1 MAALDLKY
9 ITKDLNPPNA
19 PKCCPIKKY
28 CSALKQKVW
37 ANNWS
42 AKNPEQL
49 IQKIKLCAKKIE
61 SSIYQ
66 NLFVNLKSK
75 MRCAAKMF
83 WNLWHQLLDAL
94 HHNLAE
100 FLCGRFGYINTVHQS
115 FYSLDNYTSNECNMI
130 IILINLFYKWILPNR
145 SKEILVK

>member
-75 MRCAAKMF
+75 MRCAVKDVLESVASVA
-83 WNLWHQLLDAL
+83 WCIASQLGGIPLWKIWVHKHRSSKFLLTWQLHFKWMQYDY
-94 HHNLAE
+94 N
-100 FLCGRFGYINTVHQS
+100 INK
-115 FYSLDNYTSNECNMI
+115 F
-130 IILINLFYKWILPNR
+130 IL
-145 SKEILVK
+145 